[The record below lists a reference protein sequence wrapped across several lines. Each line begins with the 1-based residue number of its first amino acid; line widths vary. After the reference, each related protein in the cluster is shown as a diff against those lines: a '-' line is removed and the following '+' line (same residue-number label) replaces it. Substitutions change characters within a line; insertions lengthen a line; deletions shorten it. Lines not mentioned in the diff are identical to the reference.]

1 MSFQSGLT
9 AEHPSSLIQAR
20 LQVLEEELS
29 RLKRAE
35 ELIRRGDTAQA
46 QLQYSY
52 WSPGARILGFNIVWL
67 EVLLD
72 YKFMVYVN

>member
-20 LQVLEEELS
+20 LQALEEELT

-52 WSPGARILGFNIVWL
+52 
-67 EVLLD
+67 
-72 YKFMVYVN
+72 